1 MKKLLLLMLLLAPVL
16 AAPAVRVRLPGGW
29 VEGSLEGG
37 ALSFKGIPY
46 AHAERWRRPQLVSS
60 WPGVLKAQRYGP
72 ICPQRG
78 DITVRLGRLLGQ
90 YVPDYSEDCLNLN
103 VWTPQTSPPAGGWP
117 VMVFIHG
124 GSFTGGSGSEP
135 IYDGAALARRGVVV
149 VTINYRLGALGFLGL
164 PGLAAEDPN
173 GSTGNYGL
181 LDQLAALEWVRRQIA
196 GFGGDPQSVTVFG
209 ESAGAMSVCDLLTS
223 PLAAGAFDRAIMES
237 GGCNYVLTK
246 EEAEARAN
254 ELAREA
260 GCAVDDLECWRALP
274 VEKLISLGSN
284 AKADFE
290 EGPFKPMVDGYV
302 LPRLPEESLREGRV
316 NAVPLLVGANANEYQ
331 LDATAQIDPRKFTWN
346 GLVEIMRRKEGERAE
361 RVIAHYRR
369 RFPHDAKLAYYNYM
383 TERVLLCPSYRAGHA
398 LAGRVKTP
406 VYGYL
411 MQYVSPHWFMLG
423 SMHGIELPFVFG
435 TRDVWPF
442 WTLFVTE
449 PELQRTDPLQ
459 SAVQQAWTSFAA
471 GTAPRMGFATAPR
484 LGSGWLLGIDLRW
497 GWRRDVW
504 RERCALWGAD
514 EYQ

>member
-46 AHAERWRRPQLVSS
+46 AHAERWRRPQLVAS

-274 VEKLISLGSN
+274 VEKLLKPLQGFDPRFDFK
-284 AKADFE
+284 KA
-290 EGPFKPMVDGYV
+290 PFKPHIDGYA
-302 LPRLPEESLREGRV
+302 LTGDPEALLEEG
-316 NAVPLLVGANANEYQ
+316 AGAETPMLAGANRDEYR
-331 LDATAQIDPRKFTWN
+331 LNLLLPLIGPRDWRAFADWAKARGADP
-346 GLVEIMRRKEGERAE
+346 ERAL
-361 RVIAHYRR
+361 ALYRA
-369 RFPHDAKLAYYNYM
+369 RFADPVEAAYAFE
-383 TERVLLCPSYRAGHA
+383 TERLLLCPTYRALRKHQGPGRGYYLTYHPRA
-398 LAGRVKTP
+398 LDFAGAFHSLDVP
-406 VYGYL
+406 L
-411 MQYVSPHWFMLG
+411 
-423 SMHGIELPFVFG
+423 VFG
-435 TRDVWPF
+435 TLDTWPAWLAF
-442 WTLFVTE
+442 MTAEGMGNGERLGRLMRAYWTRFAKGEPLIHARMPW
-449 PELQRTDPLQ
+449 PELESGYLL
-459 SAVQQAWTSFAA
+459 
-471 GTAPRMGFATAPR
+471 R
-484 LGSGWLLGIDLRW
+484 LDVPW
-497 GWRRDVW
+497 GWAKDPYP
-504 RERCALWGAD
+504 ERCALFR
-514 EYQ
+514 